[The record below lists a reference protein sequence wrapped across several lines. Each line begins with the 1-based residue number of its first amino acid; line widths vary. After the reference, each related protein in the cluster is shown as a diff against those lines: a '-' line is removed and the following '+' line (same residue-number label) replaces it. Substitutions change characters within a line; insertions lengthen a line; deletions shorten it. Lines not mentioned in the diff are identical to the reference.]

1 MVQDYIN
8 DSDKALE
15 TTFCYPIDLKI
26 ALSKIEIE
34 FCDLSDPTK
43 KIVVETIIEERKKAE
58 NIYNDAVA
66 DGKQLAV
73 LSTVQTSYKK

>member
-8 DSDKALE
+8 QSDKPLE
-15 TTFCYPIDLKI
+15 TTFSYPVDLNL

-34 FCDLSDPTK
+34 FSDLSDPSK
-43 KIVVETIIEERKKAE
+43 KVFVETVIEERKKAE

-66 DGKQLAV
+66 EGKELAV
-73 LSTVQTSYKK
+73 MSTV

>member
-8 DSDKALE
+8 YSDKPLE
-15 TTFCYPIDLKI
+15 TTFCYPVDLNL

-34 FCDLSDPTK
+34 FSDLSDPQK
-43 KIVVETIIEERKKAE
+43 KVLVETVIEERKKAE

-66 DGKQLAV
+66 EGKELAV
-73 LSTVQTSYKK
+73 MSTV

>member
-8 DSDKALE
+8 NSDKSLE
-15 TTFCYPIDLKI
+15 TTFCYPVDLNF

-43 KIVVETIIEERKKAE
+43 KVYVETDIEERKKAE

-66 DGKQLAV
+66 NGKELAV
-73 LSTVQTSYKK
+73 MSTV